1 MSTITCII
9 MNFMKKMGQ
18 AVGDSVVLRRAL

>member
-1 MSTITCII
+1 MSIITCII
-9 MNFMKKMGQ
+9 MNIMRKMGP